1 VVLVSSPLSIPIA
14 VGFRAVEFGHMYGK
28 VMYTVVVLFKC
39 STVVV
44 LFKCSTVVVFCSTDG
59 IPVPVI
65 SGAPVPVG
73 PVNPLRVEFDQRLIE
88 WTSNAER
95 IDLEGIEPEG
105 TGMKVGKP
113 GP

>member
-44 LFKCSTVVVFCSTDG
+44 FCSTDG

-65 SGAPVPVG
+65 SGAPVPVD